1 MLSKYPSHGATTDLQ
16 MSNTCHGSSGK
27 VLEMSQGM
35 NVHDDD
41 RELLVS
47 WASTLDHL
55 KELKQLT

>member
-1 MLSKYPSHGATTDLQ
+1 
-16 MSNTCHGSSGK
+16 
-27 VLEMSQGM
+27 MSQGM

-55 KELKQLT
+55 KELKQLKQLTVQVALSRAIGHM